1 MKTWPMVL
9 IFLALMFFNGLGVF
23 VMNWQI
29 KYVPAKMSFR
39 NFLILYGLLMAVFVA
54 PINVLFYRI
63 VYEHGGH
70 KIWTARVLAQISTFI
85 AAYFLT
91 KWMLDEVPA
100 KGNFVGAILA
110 FVAGLFTIF
119 WR

>member
-1 MKTWPMVL
+1 MVL

-54 PINVLFYRI
+54 PINVLFY
-63 VYEHGGH
+63 
-70 KIWTARVLAQISTFI
+70 
-85 AAYFLT
+85 
-91 KWMLDEVPA
+91 
-100 KGNFVGAILA
+100 
-110 FVAGLFTIF
+110 
-119 WR
+119 

>member
-1 MKTWPMVL
+1 MATWLMIL
-9 IFLALMFFNGLGVF
+9 LFLALMFFNGLGVY

-29 KYVPAKMSFR
+29 NNVPARMSLI
-39 NFLILYGLLMAVFVA
+39 NFMIMYGLLMAVAVV

-70 KIWTARVLAQISTFI
+70 KIWTARVLAQVSTFI

-91 KWMLDEVPA
+91 KWMLDEVPI
-100 KGNFVGAILA
+100 KGNLAGAILA
-110 FVAGLFTIF
+110 FVAGLLTIF